1 MQGKGELL
9 EAVSRKGKRVLHSCE
24 IRSRDAVC
32 NVVKKGNKRAR
43 GNKGQAK
50 TLFLLPSLQ
59 VPNQL
64 LDRSNCQQR

>member
-1 MQGKGELL
+1 
-9 EAVSRKGKRVLHSCE
+9 LHSCE